1 METILTKNIEDRALT
16 MQKATSAIT
25 LSLIFKIQQLD
36 LQTDLI
42 LALTI
47 VKVDRLMCR
56 KAMLLT
62 NNRIAKDLLMG
73 FLKAPI
79 LVVMLRLTNL

>member
-1 METILTKNIEDRALT
+1 MILTKNIEDRALT

-47 VKVDRLMCR
+47 VKVDKLMCR

>member
-1 METILTKNIEDRALT
+1 METILTKNIEDRVLT
-16 MQKATSAIT
+16 MQMATSAIT

-62 NNRIAKDLLMG
+62 NNRITKDLIMG
-73 FLKAPI
+73 FLKAPM

>member
-1 METILTKNIEDRALT
+1 
-16 MQKATSAIT
+16 MQMATSAIT

-79 LVVMLRLTNL
+79 IVVMLRLTNL